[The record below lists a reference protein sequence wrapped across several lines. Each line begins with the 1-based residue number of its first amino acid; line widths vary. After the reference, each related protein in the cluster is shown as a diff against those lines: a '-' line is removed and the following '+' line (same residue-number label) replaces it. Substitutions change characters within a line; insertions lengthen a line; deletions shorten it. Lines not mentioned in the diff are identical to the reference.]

1 MVIVMDADQILERAR
16 TTLHRLAD
24 FKVEHRLDDEL
35 LRRDW
40 IPPRLRKPEQPASG
54 LIFKDAPQEPPP
66 PPANELVDI
75 DYLQRAMESMASVLG
90 EEVALIETR
99 IVERQ
104 SDEIAALRDLVETLR
119 TQLADLANTVN
130 DQQSRIDALESDIAD
145 VVDRAVKQMRKSNAA

>member
-1 MVIVMDADQILERAR
+1 MDADQILERAR
-16 TTLHRLAD
+16 NTLDRLAD
-24 FKVEHRLDDEL
+24 FKVEHRVDDEPL
-35 LRRDW
+35 ILRRDW
-40 IPPRLRKPEQPASG
+40 IPPRLRKPERPASG

-66 PPANELVDI
+66 PPANAFVDV

-119 TQLADLANTVN
+119 TQLANLVDTVN
-130 DQQSRIDALESDIAD
+130 DQQSRIDALESDVAD
-145 VVDRAVKQMRKSNAA
+145 VVDRAVKVMRRSDAA